1 MASLR
6 PTEISRHSKPM
17 RRLYVDVLNYSHKF
31 FDTRNWNLVTAS
43 KNVKMFI
50 SAARKS
56 GWTLKIFIDAVIESD
71 ESLRKWRSRREKEIS
86 NGVKNMPQG
95 TSTLIGDLFC
105 SQGVEVAYSVEADN
119 DDTIAAHAS
128 ADGAD
133 ILSQDR
139 DFFRY
144 IGATYKVY
152 KFFYFEY
159 GRLILEE
166 YPHIPRGSQV
176 PSVRPIQVPPQT
188 RMSNPLFASSG
199 GDCLYRRGVPSPLVR
214 EFGNPHVTVRPLI
227 KALYFRLGIRDIVV
241 EEFPVWNSS
250 RNEPC
255 WEKRRVRPDNMLEFL
270 LDSPQDALL
279 HFYKPW
285 PPRKPNFVTWRD
297 FDKHL
302 FAVKCVVYEIC
313 SHASGDRLSKL
324 MLQF

>member
-199 GDCLYRRGVPSPLVR
+199 GDCLYRRGVPSPLR
-214 EFGNPHVTVRPLI
+214 ARI
-227 KALYFRLGIRDIVV
+227 
-241 EEFPVWNSS
+241 W
-250 RNEPC
+250 
-255 WEKRRVRPDNMLEFL
+255 
-270 LDSPQDALL
+270 
-279 HFYKPW
+279 
-285 PPRKPNFVTWRD
+285 
-297 FDKHL
+297 
-302 FAVKCVVYEIC
+302 
-313 SHASGDRLSKL
+313 
-324 MLQF
+324 